1 MTSPLFPDSPT
12 QCRLEVA
19 LYQGGMYQGV
29 FKAVVETLNHTQWV
43 LGDITG
49 QDANRYLY
57 YIYYCI
63 CCHNKFTLISS
74 RWKVH
79 KIPVGRIK
87 QVFRIILEV
96 VPGGNE
102 AYIAIDNIKLID
114 CFPDSTRP
122 ACTPHQFRCKDSD
135 ICINTTKICD
145 ITLDCQSGDDEIQNC
160 GT

>member
-1 MTSPLFPDSPT
+1 MGTWRYNWSRCKQVSTLHILPVTSKS
-12 QCRLEVA
+12 
-19 LYQGGMYQGV
+19 
-29 FKAVVETLNHTQWV
+29 
-43 LGDITG
+43 
-49 QDANRYLY
+49 
-57 YIYYCI
+57 YCI